1 MILFQFI
8 KSGLSDQKDCSYIS
22 EEEITSVKRE
32 MSDGRIDV
40 KKFTQNDQLHIYR
53 VTSLT
58 EYYHP
63 RETEQV
69 EEEGE
74 RKRKQNAVDDTTIL
88 KNPFKIRK
96 SDRIVLR
103 CVYNVNTEEQ
113 MKSNLRWEYD
123 FRCKNLKYTGTTL
136 VSSYPINDVIPTISD
151 STGPY

>member
-74 RKRKQNAVDDTTIL
+74 RKRKQNAVDDTTYPL
-88 KNPFKIRK
+88 LWGYTNKIK
-96 SDRIVLR
+96 EIV
-103 CVYNVNTEEQ
+103 
-113 MKSNLRWEYD
+113 
-123 FRCKNLKYTGTTL
+123 
-136 VSSYPINDVIPTISD
+136 
-151 STGPY
+151 